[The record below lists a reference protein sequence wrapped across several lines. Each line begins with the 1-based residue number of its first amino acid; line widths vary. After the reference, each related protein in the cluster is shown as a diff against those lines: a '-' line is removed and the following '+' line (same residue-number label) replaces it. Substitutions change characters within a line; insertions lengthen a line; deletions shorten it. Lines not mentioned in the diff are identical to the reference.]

1 MVYESTASPIT
12 FVMPDCDVKI
22 QISFVSNKA
31 ESEAYRI
38 KVAPLENGS
47 LTINKAKAKAGQT
60 IKVTA
65 KPKPGYELD
74 NILIVNTEDQNQIIA
89 QGATSPFTFQ
99 MPENNVTVKATF
111 KKVE

>member
-1 MVYESTASPIT
+1 MT
-12 FVMPDCDVKI
+12 
-22 QISFVSNKA
+22 
-31 ESEAYRI
+31 
-38 KVAPLENGS
+38 
-47 LTINKAKAKAGQT
+47 
-60 IKVTA
+60 
-65 KPKPGYELD
+65 GYDLD

>member
-1 MVYESTASPIT
+1 MS
-12 FVMPDCDVKI
+12 
-22 QISFVSNKA
+22 
-31 ESEAYRI
+31 
-38 KVAPLENGS
+38 
-47 LTINKAKAKAGQT
+47 AKAGQT

-65 KPKPGYELD
+65 KPKTGYELD